1 MSGAVDLSTVKAR
14 AEAAKKGS
22 AQDGQRSSGG
32 GGGGSWMVDVT
43 EASFQTEVVER
54 SMEIPVVVD
63 LWADWCGPCKQLS
76 PVLERLAGAGGGSW
90 LLAKVDVDANPRISQ
105 LFGVQSLPTVVAI
118 AGGQPVDAFSGAL
131 PEPQI
136 KEWLSALLD
145 GLRDRMPG
153 IAAAEQNAANAAE
166 PAEPEQEDPR
176 FTAAEQAIEKGD
188 YAAAEA
194 AYQAIL
200 DAEPNNEEAKLALS
214 QVRVT
219 ARTDSVDSS
228 AIARAD
234 AAPDD
239 IDAALAAADAELA

>member
-1 MSGAVDLSTVKAR
+1 
-14 AEAAKKGS
+14 
-22 AQDGQRSSGG
+22 
-32 GGGGSWMVDVT
+32 
-43 EASFQTEVVER
+43 
-54 SMEIPVVVD
+54 
-63 LWADWCGPCKQLS
+63 
-76 PVLERLAGAGGGSW
+76 
-90 LLAKVDVDANPRISQ
+90 ANPRISQ

-131 PEPQI
+131 SEPQI
-136 KEWLSALLD
+136 KEWLTALLA

-176 FTAAEQAIEKGD
+176 LTAAEQAIEKGD

-214 QVRVT
+214 QVRFT

-228 AIARAD
+228 AIVRAD
-234 AAPDD
+234 ADPDD
-239 IDAALAAADAELA
+239 IDAALAAADAELAAQQAEQAFNRLIELIRRSTGDEKDRVRQHLLELFALFPADDPSIISARRNLASALY